1 MEAFEIF
8 KHDMILQPPLQHSVS
23 DSPPDKTRLKGKER
37 KKGSRPFTDLDK
49 SLFKRRFSSLVQSRS
64 FECAWSCMR
73 GKLAGLAST
82 AQRLVSPEVSWSKGC
97 VCWFFYLVFFCPM
110 SVPNNRTQER
120 KEQSDGELESP
131 GHLSTWLG
139 SKIAVLCFLFAPAGS
154 PAGSLI
160 KNMLPSV
167 SLCFSFICSLPST
180 TLRLSVC
187 QQVFVPS
194 PAPTDVFRIPTFT
207 FLLHFRSWICYSVV

>member
-37 KKGSRPFTDLDK
+37 EKRSRPFTDLDK

-64 FECAWSCMR
+64 DWWALKC
-73 GKLAGLAST
+73 
-82 AQRLVSPEVSWSKGC
+82 PEAKAVC
-97 VCWFFYLVFFCPM
+97 VVLFVFLFCFFCPM
-110 SVPNNRTQER
+110 PVPNNRTQEC

-139 SKIAVLCFLFAPAGS
+139 SKIAVFCFLFAPAGS

-167 SLCFSFICSLPST
+167 SFCFSFICCLLST
-180 TLRLSVC
+180 TLRSVW
-187 QQVFVPS
+187 QQVFVLS
-194 PAPTDVFRIPTFT
+194 PAPTDVFKIPTFT
-207 FLLHFRSWICYSVV
+207 FLLHFRSWISYSVV